1 LSNVPRART
10 GGPVTATPS
19 PQAADAETFYHALD
33 NVELTSVGIDIGS
46 TTSHLMFSRVHLKRE
61 TQRHSTRYV
70 VVAQQVL
77 WRSRIR
83 LTPYLDDGLIDA
95 AALGGWVDQD
105 FAAAGLTPS
114 DLDSGAVIL
123 TGEALK
129 QHNAKAL
136 ADVLAAQA
144 GEFVCVSAGHHLEAL
159 LAAYGSGSA
168 ALSVASGQRI
178 LCIDIGGGTTKLSL
192 IDQGTVRHTA
202 AIEVGA
208 RMVSFDGSGA
218 VRQATPAALA
228 VLDAG
233 SPPWGTAQPLPG
245 ARLDAEGRQA
255 LAAAAASQILAVA
268 RRRSATVRRSLL
280 LTGPLPPAFE
290 RFDAIT
296 FAGGVAEYIYGRE
309 DRDFGDVGADIA
321 AAVRTLIDTGGLP
334 APVLDPGTGIRA
346 TVVGASQSS
355 VQVSGSTVSVPAE
368 TVLPLRN
375 VPVLHPVVDL
385 SGDIEQSALA
395 APIREALDSAQAPSS
410 PVALAFH
417 FGGPPSYSRL
427 RALAGG
433 IAAALD
439 GAGPA
444 ASLVMVVDRDIAAS
458 LGGIFTDEVAAIRP
472 VLCLDNLDLRPFDYL
487 DIGRPIWPAGVYP
500 VVIKSLLFGP
510 ASGPDGKA
518 ASP

>member
-1 LSNVPRART
+1 LSDL
-10 GGPVTATPS
+10 
-19 PQAADAETFYHALD
+19 QLDEAEAFYYALD
-33 NVELTSVGIDIGS
+33 NIKLTSVGIDIGS

-61 TQRHSTRYV
+61 TERHSTRYV
-70 VVAQQVL
+70 VAAQEVL
-77 WRSRIR
+77 WRSNIR
-83 LTPYLDDGLIDA
+83 FTPYLDHGQIDA
-95 AALGGWVDQD
+95 AALGGWVDHD
-105 FAAAGLTPS
+105 FAAAGLTRD

-168 ALSVASGQRI
+168 ALSAASGQRI
-178 LCIDIGGGTTKLSL
+178 LCIDIGGGTTKFSL
-192 IDQGTVRHTA
+192 IHKGAVQHTA

-208 RMVSFDGSGA
+208 RMVSFDSSGTIRH
-218 VRQATPAALA
+218 VTPAALT
-228 VLDAG
+228 VLDTPA
-233 SPPWGTAQPLPG
+233 P
-245 ARLDAEGRQA
+245 LDAADRKAVAE
-255 LAAAAASQILAVA
+255 AAASQILAVA
-268 RRRSATVRRSLL
+268 RRKSASVRPSLL
-280 LTGPLPPAFE
+280 LTGQLNPAFE
-290 RFDAIT
+290 CFDAVT

-309 DRDFGDVGADIA
+309 DRDFGDLGADISA
-321 AAVRTLIDTGGLP
+321 AIRAVIDAGGLP

-375 VPVLHPVVDL
+375 VPVLHPAVDL
-385 SGDIEQSALA
+385 SGDIEQAAIAAAVRDALN
-395 APIREALDSAQAPSS
+395 SAQDPDS
-410 PVALAFH
+410 PAALAFH

-427 RALAGG
+427 HALAGG

-439 GAGPA
+439 DAGPA
-444 ASLVMVVDRDIAAS
+444 ASLIVVVDRDIAAS
-458 LGGIFTDEVAAIRP
+458 LGGIFADELAVTRP
-472 VLCLDNLDLRPFDYL
+472 ILCLDNLELRPFDFL

-500 VVIKSLLFGP
+500 IVIKSLLFGS
-510 ASGPDGKA
+510 SGDPDGKA
-518 ASP
+518 ATP

>member
-1 LSNVPRART
+1 LSDL
-10 GGPVTATPS
+10 
-19 PQAADAETFYHALD
+19 QLDEAEAFYYALD
-33 NVELTSVGIDIGS
+33 NIKLTSVGIDIGS

-61 TQRHSTRYV
+61 TERHSTRYV
-70 VVAQQVL
+70 VAAQEVL
-77 WRSRIR
+77 WRSNIR
-83 LTPYLDDGLIDA
+83 FTPYLDHGQIDA
-95 AALGGWVDQD
+95 AALGGWVDHD
-105 FAAAGLTPS
+105 FAAAGLTRD

-168 ALSVASGQRI
+168 ALSAASGQRI
-178 LCIDIGGGTTKLSL
+178 LCIDIGGGTTKFSL
-192 IDQGTVRHTA
+192 IHKGAVQHTA

-208 RMVSFDGSGA
+208 RMVSFDSSGTIQH
-218 VRQATPAALA
+218 VTPAALT
-228 VLDAG
+228 VLDTPA
-233 SPPWGTAQPLPG
+233 P
-245 ARLDAEGRQA
+245 LDAADRKAVAE
-255 LAAAAASQILAVA
+255 AAASQILAVA
-268 RRRSATVRRSLL
+268 RRKSASVRPSLL
-280 LTGPLPPAFE
+280 LTGQLNPAFE
-290 RFDAIT
+290 CFDAVT

-309 DRDFGDVGADIA
+309 DRDFGDLGADISA
-321 AAVRTLIDTGGLP
+321 AIRAVIDAGGLP

-375 VPVLHPVVDL
+375 VPVLHPAVDL
-385 SGDIEQSALA
+385 SGDIEQAAIAAAVRDALN
-395 APIREALDSAQAPSS
+395 SAQDPDS
-410 PVALAFH
+410 PAALAFH

-427 RALAGG
+427 HALAGG

-439 GAGPA
+439 DAGPA
-444 ASLVMVVDRDIAAS
+444 ASLIVVVDRDIAAS
-458 LGGIFTDEVAAIRP
+458 LGGIFADELAVTRP
-472 VLCLDNLDLRPFDYL
+472 ILCLDNLELRPFDFL

-500 VVIKSLLFGP
+500 IVIKSLLFGS
-510 ASGPDGKA
+510 SGDPDGKA
-518 ASP
+518 ATP

>member
-1 LSNVPRART
+1 MSN
-10 GGPVTATPS
+10 
-19 PQAADAETFYHALD
+19 PQADDAEAFYYALD
-33 NVELTSVGIDIGS
+33 NIKLTSVGIDIGS

-70 VVAQQVL
+70 VAAQEVL

-83 LTPYLDDGLIDA
+83 FTPYLDHGRIDA

-105 FAAAGLTPS
+105 FATAGLTRA

-136 ADVLAAQA
+136 ADVLAAKA

-168 ALSVASGQRI
+168 ALSAETGRRI

-192 IDQGTVRHTA
+192 IDDGAVQHTA

-208 RMVSFDGSGA
+208 RMVSFDSAGV
-218 VRQATPAALA
+218 VRRATPAALTI
-228 VLDAG
+228 LDTGQPAPG
-233 SPPWGTAQPLPG
+233 ATPPQAG
-245 ARLDAEGRQA
+245 ARLDAAGRQA
-255 LAAAAASQILAVA
+255 LAEAAAGQILAVA
-268 RRRSATVRRSLL
+268 RRRSATVPPSLL
-280 LTGPLPPAFE
+280 LTGRLHPAFD
-290 RFDAIT
+290 RFDAVT

-309 DRDFGDVGADIA
+309 DRDFGDLGADIS
-321 AAVRTLIDTGGLP
+321 AAVRAVINAGGLP

-375 VPVLHPVVDL
+375 VPVLHPAVDL
-385 SGDIEQSALA
+385 SGDFEPA
-395 APIREALDSAQAPSS
+395 AIAAQIREALDSAQDPDS
-410 PVALAFH
+410 PIALAFH
-417 FGGPPSYSRL
+417 FGGQPSHSRL
-427 RALAGG
+427 HALAGA

-439 GAGPA
+439 DAEPA
-444 ASLVMVVDRDIAAS
+444 ASLIVVVDRDIAAS
-458 LGGIFTDEVAAIRP
+458 LGGIFADEVVVTRP
-472 VLCLDNLDLRPFDYL
+472 VLCLDNLELRPFDFL
-487 DIGRPIWPAGVYP
+487 DIGLPIWPAGVYP
-500 VVIKSLLFGP
+500 IVIKSLLFGS
-510 ASGPDGKA
+510 SGDPDRKA
-518 ASP
+518 ASHDAQRQR

>member
-1 LSNVPRART
+1 MSDL
-10 GGPVTATPS
+10 
-19 PQAADAETFYHALD
+19 QLDDAEAFYYALD
-33 NVELTSVGIDIGS
+33 NIKLTSVGIDIGS

-61 TQRHSTRYV
+61 TERHSTRYV
-70 VVAQQVL
+70 VASQEVL
-77 WRSRIR
+77 WRSNIR
-83 LTPYLDDGLIDA
+83 FTPYLDHGQIDA
-95 AALGGWVDQD
+95 AALGGWVDHD
-105 FAAAGLTPS
+105 FAAAGLTRA

-168 ALSVASGQRI
+168 ALSAASGQRI
-178 LCIDIGGGTTKLSL
+178 LCIDIGGGTTKFSL
-192 IDQGTVRHTA
+192 IHKGAVQHTA

-208 RMVSFDGSGA
+208 RMVSFDSSGA
-218 VRQATPAALA
+218 VRHVTPAALN
-228 VLDAG
+228 VLD
-233 SPPWGTAQPLPG
+233 TAAP
-245 ARLDAEGRQA
+245 LDAADRKAVAE
-255 LAAAAASQILAVA
+255 AAASQILAVA
-268 RRRSATVRRSLL
+268 RRKSASVRPSLL
-280 LTGPLPPAFE
+280 LTGQLNPAFE
-290 RFDAIT
+290 CFDAVT

-309 DRDFGDVGADIA
+309 DRDFGDLGADISA
-321 AAVRTLIDTGGLP
+321 AIRAVIDAGGLP

-375 VPVLHPVVDL
+375 VPVLHPAVDL
-385 SGDIEQSALA
+385 SGDIEQAAIAAAVRDALN
-395 APIREALDSAQAPSS
+395 SAQDPDS
-410 PVALAFH
+410 PAALAFH

-427 RALAGG
+427 HALAGG

-439 GAGPA
+439 DAGPA
-444 ASLVMVVDRDIAAS
+444 ASLIVVVDRDIAAS
-458 LGGIFTDEVAAIRP
+458 LGGIFADELAVTRP
-472 VLCLDNLDLRPFDYL
+472 ILCLDNLELRPFDFL

-500 VVIKSLLFGP
+500 TVIKSLLFGS
-510 ASGPDGKA
+510 SGDPDGKA
-518 ASP
+518 ATP

>member
-1 LSNVPRART
+1 MSDL
-10 GGPVTATPS
+10 
-19 PQAADAETFYHALD
+19 QLDDAEAFYYALD
-33 NVELTSVGIDIGS
+33 NIKLTSVGIDIGS

-61 TQRHSTRYV
+61 TERHSTRYV
-70 VVAQQVL
+70 VAAQEVL
-77 WRSRIR
+77 WRSSIR
-83 LTPYLDDGLIDA
+83 FTPYLDHGQIDA
-95 AALGGWVDQD
+95 AALGGWVDHD
-105 FAAAGLTPS
+105 FAAAGLTRA

-168 ALSVASGQRI
+168 ALSAASGQRI
-178 LCIDIGGGTTKLSL
+178 LCIDIGGGTTKFSL
-192 IDQGTVRHTA
+192 IHKGAVQHTA

-208 RMVSFDGSGA
+208 RMVSFDSSGTIRH
-218 VRQATPAALA
+218 VTPAALT
-228 VLDAG
+228 VLD
-233 SPPWGTAQPLPG
+233 TAAP
-245 ARLDAEGRQA
+245 LDAADRKAVAE
-255 LAAAAASQILAVA
+255 AAASQILAVA
-268 RRRSATVRRSLL
+268 RRKSASVRPSLL
-280 LTGPLPPAFE
+280 LTGQLNPAFE
-290 RFDAIT
+290 CFDAVT

-309 DRDFGDVGADIA
+309 DRDFGDLGADISA
-321 AAVRTLIDTGGLP
+321 AIRAVIDAGGLP

-375 VPVLHPVVDL
+375 VPVLHPAVDL
-385 SGDIEQSALA
+385 SGDIEQAAIAAAVRDALN
-395 APIREALDSAQAPSS
+395 SAQDPDS
-410 PVALAFH
+410 PAALAFH

-427 RALAGG
+427 HALAGG

-439 GAGPA
+439 DAGPA
-444 ASLVMVVDRDIAAS
+444 ASLIVVVDRDIAAS
-458 LGGIFTDEVAAIRP
+458 LGGIFADELAVTRP
-472 VLCLDNLDLRPFDYL
+472 ILCLDNLELRPFDFL

-500 VVIKSLLFGP
+500 IVIKSLLFGS
-510 ASGPDGKA
+510 SGDPDGKA
-518 ASP
+518 ATP